1 MKKFA
6 RTWKERP
13 ARPPWS
19 GRRTNCDKSTFVSDV
34 ADEAHRDGTS
44 PWTSAC
50 GLARR
55 RDSPERVRRVASCP
69 SCAEM
74 DLPPE
79 NATTQ
84 CAIGHRRSAYRHRLC
99 HARHPLDLVR
109 DLPVRVHHH
118 IPLGVLLRLRDVL
131 VLHVRSRR
139 FEDLLLS
146 WIVLE
151 RQVIDGPSK
160 NNGCD

>member
-1 MKKFA
+1 
-6 RTWKERP
+6 
-13 ARPPWS
+13 
-19 GRRTNCDKSTFVSDV
+19 
-34 ADEAHRDGTS
+34 
-44 PWTSAC
+44 
-50 GLARR
+50 
-55 RDSPERVRRVASCP
+55 
-69 SCAEM
+69 M

-84 CAIGHRRSAYRHRLC
+84 CVIGHRRSAYRHRLC
-99 HARHPLDLVR
+99 HARHRLDLVR